1 MRGCQPFLN
10 RVKIKK
16 VERAVGDPNQTLIHR
31 KITTIQDRC
40 CSYCTIL
47 SVMEKKM
54 NDMLGDM
61 LNHEDILNSSNA
73 DTNIPNGLVD
83 IDFSSKTVSARA
95 LHEYLDITE
104 RFSKWCQRIFSYG
117 FVENVDYKKV
127 NFFVI
132 VNNGAKN
139 EVGEYLFT
147 IDMAQHIIMMQRSDK
162 GYKARQYFVNIE
174 KLYFKIVHSTDSPA
188 EKSTV

>member
-1 MRGCQPFLN
+1 M
-10 RVKIKK
+10 KK
-16 VERAVGDPNQTLIHR
+16 
-31 KITTIQDRC
+31 KW
-40 CSYCTIL
+40 
-47 SVMEKKM
+47 
-54 NDMLGDM
+54 NDMSVDM
-61 LNHEDILNSSNA
+61 LNQEDILNSSTA

-95 LHEYLDITE
+95 LYEYLDIVE
-104 RFSKWCQRIFSYG
+104 RFSKWCQRMFSYG

-132 VNNGAKN
+132 GNHGSHI

-147 IDMAQHIIMMQRSDK
+147 IDMAQHITMMQRSEK

-174 KLYFKIVHSTDSPA
+174 KLYFKTVYSSDPPA
-188 EKSTV
+188 EKSIV

>member
-1 MRGCQPFLN
+1 VKSKKKLN
-10 RVKIKK
+10 GQLATRINIKFTAK
-16 VERAVGDPNQTLIHR
+16 LRLFEYDVVIIAQ
-31 KITTIQDRC
+31 
-40 CSYCTIL
+40 IL
-47 SVMEKKM
+47 SVMKKKW
-54 NDMLGDM
+54 NDMSVDM
-61 LNHEDILNSSNA
+61 LNQEDILNSSNA

-95 LHEYLDITE
+95 LYEYLDITE
-104 RFSKWCQRIFSYG
+104 RFYSWCKRMFSYG

-147 IDMAQHIIMMQRSDK
+147 IDMAQHILMMQRSNK
-162 GYKARQYFVNIE
+162 GYKARQYFINIE
-174 KLYFKIVHSTDSPA
+174 KLYFKTVYSSDPPA
-188 EKSTV
+188 EKSIV